1 MACKLIS
8 GPEVSSE
15 IYGELRARIETLKS
29 QGTTPGLAVI
39 LVGDDPASQIYV
51 RNKGRKCEELGM
63 RSETIVLSKENEKDI
78 LDIKPLYVEG
88 LEFHYV
94 DKIDEVID
102 FIFQEN

>member
-1 MACKLIS
+1 MPIPLLELLHEAFLVARKQACHTHGIRYMQ
-8 GPEVSSE
+8 PE
-15 IYGELRARIETLKS
+15 KH
-29 QGTTPGLAVI
+29 AV
-39 LVGDDPASQIYV
+39 
-51 RNKGRKCEELGM
+51 
-63 RSETIVLSKENEKDI
+63 